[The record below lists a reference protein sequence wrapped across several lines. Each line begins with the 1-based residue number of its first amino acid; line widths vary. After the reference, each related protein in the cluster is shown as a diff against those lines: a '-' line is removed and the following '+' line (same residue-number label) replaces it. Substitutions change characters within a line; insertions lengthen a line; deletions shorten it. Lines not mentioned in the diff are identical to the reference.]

1 MSQIRKIIQ
10 DVLNVSKVTNVS
22 KKKIL
27 IISVAIM
34 AQLTAITDIAII
46 AIFASIIADQF
57 TGIEFINRIIIFI
70 LDYKILILFLVLI
83 RFIFLYFQQTLVKN
97 LEFNVNKN
105 LKIYL
110 LQEIFDKRNYSV
122 ADAFFYINTLSG
134 HISYF
139 YSSFTVLITN
149 LLQVIIYTIY
159 LLLVDVSSIGTFGIG
174 VLILLYP
181 IKKLVSAA
189 RDYMDKSYYRNQDSN
204 REIQRVVEN
213 MFLIKIL
220 KQEEYEMGR
229 FSKSVED
236 MFSNLL
242 NNFKIGLVNGF
253 LPTFLTFTTLA
264 VLLGFSSLAA
274 KITLD
279 FIGVT
284 LRLFQALGQI
294 TNSINQIINSH
305 VHIEKFD
312 QMEQNKFL
320 SNRDSYTVD
329 DTKESNEIVFEDT
342 SFSYFNSDEEIFKN
356 VSFSINKNSHVV
368 VTGPNGSGKST
379 LLGLIAGVLYAT
391 EGNIRTFSD
400 KFGYIGATPLIFE
413 ATIYENITYGNKTK
427 PDNEEIL
434 NFMKKFDLFKED
446 SNYDLNKM
454 ISNKT
459 LSSGQMQKIAFIR
472 ALLSDIE
479 ILLLDEATA
488 NLDKNSKK
496 FIFEL
501 LKERGITII
510 NSTHDPNSF
519 GKVDMNLKI
528 KIEDETRVVE
538 II

>member
-1 MSQIRKIIQ
+1 MRQFKKIIQ
-10 DVLNVSKVTNVS
+10 DVQNVSKITNVS

-27 IISVAIM
+27 IFSVAIM
-34 AQLTAITDIAII
+34 AQLTALTDIAII

-57 TGIEFINRIIIFI
+57 TGIDFINRIIIFI
-70 LDYKILILFLVLI
+70 LDFKILILFLVLF
-83 RFIFLYFQQTLVKN
+83 RFIFLYLQQTLVKN

-105 LKIYL
+105 LKIHL

-149 LLQVIIYTIY
+149 LLQVVIYITY
-159 LLLVDVSSIGTFGIG
+159 LLVVDVSSIGSFGIG
-174 VLILLYP
+174 ILILLYP
-181 IKKLVSAA
+181 IKKLISAA

-220 KQEEYEMGR
+220 KQEKYEIER

-264 VLLGFSSLAA
+264 ILLGFSSLAT

-284 LRLFQALGQI
+284 LRLFQSLGQI

-312 QMEQNKFL
+312 KINQNKFL
-320 SNRDSYTVD
+320 SNKNTYIVD
-329 DTKESNEIVFEDT
+329 DTKESAKIVFEDT

-356 VSFSINKNSHVV
+356 LSFSINKNSHVL

-379 LLGLIAGVLYAT
+379 LLGLIAGVLYST
-391 EGNIRTFSD
+391 SGNIRTFSD

-413 ATIYENITYGNKTK
+413 ATIYENITYGNNTK

-446 SNYDLNKM
+446 SNYDLNKI

-488 NLDKNSKK
+488 NLDQNSKK
-496 FIFEL
+496 FIFKI
-501 LKERGITII
+501 LKKRGITII

-528 KIEDETRVVE
+528 KIEDENRIVE

>member
-320 SNRDSYTVD
+320 SNRNSYTVD

-528 KIEDETRVVE
+528 KIEDEARVVE

>member
-320 SNRDSYTVD
+320 SNRNSYTVD
-329 DTKESNEIVFEDT
+329 DTKESNEIVFEST

-528 KIEDETRVVE
+528 KIEDEARVVE